1 MGLGPKLIDENTL
14 GSPEKKKRACHKS
27 VVEGQS
33 CLPFQEC
40 LATSCEPEKVNR
52 DDEVPS
58 WLEVSLGNQRPT
70 VILALPCLVKRTN
83 VRCLVF
89 HRLGLLAS
97 QVQLKQHCMET
108 YYPSSWGQETERHL
122 DLLHPR
128 T

>member
-1 MGLGPKLIDENTL
+1 MRIRGEVLI
-14 GSPEKKKRACHKS
+14 KKRACHKS
-27 VVEGQS
+27 VVEGKS

-40 LATSCEPEKVNR
+40 LTTSCEPEKVNR

-58 WLEVSLGNQRPT
+58 WLDEVSLGNQRPT

-97 QVQLKQHCMET
+97 QVKLKQHCMET
-108 YYPSSWGQETERHL
+108 YYPSSWGQEI
-122 DLLHPR
+122 
-128 T
+128 